1 MRRLLFAL
9 AAALVLASCGDSGAG
24 DLDHDWLHVLH
35 HKKAASAPNASTRAR
50 QVYADSLGAFV
61 QQHPQHSRA
70 RAVYERIQLDFAREL
85 ASVGRYQD
93 SIRFYRAVLAHDP
106 QSHEATAGIADAVDH
121 LAVPRHKLLAL
132 EKGMS
137 EHQVAQML
145 GKPIPGWKARTDR
158 GETVIDSWYYRT
170 TEGGVA
176 GVYFRDGVL
185 FAAEAASH
193 ARLSPLTHQ

>member
-1 MRRLLFAL
+1 MRRPLFLIAVS
-9 AAALVLASCGDSGAG
+9 LVLASCGGAG
-24 DLDHDWLHVLH
+24 TTDLDHEWLRVLH
-35 HKKAASAPNASTRAR
+35 HKKAAVSPNASTREK
-50 QVYADSLGAFV
+50 QVYADTLGAFV
-61 QQHPQHSRA
+61 AQHPQHSRA
-70 RAVYERIQLDFAREL
+70 RAVYERIQLDFAHEL

-93 SIRFYRAVLAHDP
+93 SIRFYRAVLAHDAANR
-106 QSHEATAGIADAVDH
+106 EASTGISEAVDR

-137 EHQVAQML
+137 ERQVAQLL
-145 GKPIPGWKARTDR
+145 GKPIPGWKSHNDR

-193 ARLSPLTHQ
+193 ARLSPLTH